1 MTDVSATPVRG
12 ELFRALG
19 AVAGDPAD
27 ARTACAAL
35 GLPVPGNAEH
45 TEVFVLNC
53 PPYASVYLGAEGG
66 LGGEAADRAA
76 GFWRAIGVPPPAEP
90 DHLTALLSLYARLAE
105 APVAGDGAAG
115 PLAPATAGALAR
127 ARQALFWEHLWPWLP
142 GYLDAVDDLGTPAL
156 ASWARLVRRALAA
169 ERGRHPGGRLPLAL
183 RAAPVPAAGPGQASD
198 LLDMLTTPVRSGFV
212 LTRRGLSVAAD
223 AAGAGHRIGER
234 RFTLRA
240 IMEQAPAETRRWLSA
255 EAARWSARH
264 ESRGPAGDIVHVWWA
279 GRAARTAQLLAAG
292 SAVRL
297 QMPLVAKS
305 YSGKVPL
312 SDRVPDLAALEMLLA
327 VAHTGSLNAAS
338 RQLGITQQAVSARVR
353 SAEAQAGVALIARTP
368 RGSSLTPEG
377 VVVAEW
383 AARLLA
389 VAGELDA
396 GLAAFRTDHQ
406 TRLRV
411 SASLTIA
418 EQLLPGWLVSLQA
431 RARHSGRPAPQIVLT
446 AANSD
451 TVTRQVREGQADL
464 GFVEGPARPKGLRS
478 RVIGHDELV
487 VIVRPDHPWARRRQ
501 PLEPAELA
509 AASIVSREEGSGT
522 RGVLTAALSAALG
535 TRVTVPVA
543 LALSTTAAVRSAVL
557 AGAGPAVLSELTVA
571 EDISARRL
579 ARVPVAGVNLR
590 RSLRAIWTGGALP
603 PVGAARDL
611 LAHVIS
617 GR

>member
-1 MTDVSATPVRG
+1 VTAASATPGR
-12 ELFRALG
+12 
-19 AVAGDPAD
+19 
-27 ARTACAAL
+27 
-35 GLPVPGNAEH
+35 AEH

-66 LGGEAADRAA
+66 LGGKAADRVA

-90 DHLTALLSLYARLAE
+90 DHLTALLSLYARLGE

-156 ASWARLVRRALAA
+156 ASWARLVRRALTA

-183 RAAPVPAAGPGQASD
+183 RAAPVPSSPVIEPGGPGD
-198 LLDMLTTPVRSGFV
+198 LLDMLTASVRSGFV

-223 AAGAGHRIGER
+223 AAAAGHRIGER

-240 IMEQAPAETRRWLSA
+240 MLEQAPAETRRWLSA

-264 ESRGPAGDIVHVWWA
+264 ESRGPAGDIAQAWWA
-279 GRAARTAQLLAAG
+279 GRAARTAHLLAAG
-292 SAVRL
+292 QAVRL
-297 QMPLVAKS
+297 QMPLVAGN
-305 YSGKVPL
+305 YSREVPL

-327 VAHTGSLNAAS
+327 VAHTGSLNVAS

-377 VVVAEW
+377 VVAAEW

-396 GLAAFRTDHQ
+396 GLAAFRTGHQ

-431 RARHSGRPAPQIVLT
+431 GARHRGHPAPQIVLT

-464 GFVEGPARPKGLRS
+464 GFVEGPAGPKGLRS

-535 TRVTVPVA
+535 ARVTVPVA

-590 RSLRAIWTGGALP
+590 RSLRAIWTGGTLP

-611 LAHVIS
+611 LAHVTS